1 MVPTPPTSLWPWQ
14 FLIAFA
20 RFFVDK
26 GRRLKESDHA
36 FGYTGLLLPGHIVVV
51 LPGEVGESN

>member
-1 MVPTPPTSLWPWQ
+1 MG
-14 FLIAFA
+14 
-20 RFFVDK
+20 K

-51 LPGEVGESN
+51 LPGEVGESNLSTPGAAKDHVAPTSY